1 MGAEMKLSELDQRIA
16 NAVAILHHHGWTTG
30 QVERMLDGHPTREDM
45 ADAAERAVAAI
56 LDEDCD
62 Y

>member
-1 MGAEMKLSELDQRIA
+1 MKLSERDQRIA
-16 NAVAILHHHGWTTG
+16 NAVSILHHHGWSSA
-30 QVERMLDGHPTREDM
+30 QVERMLDGLTRDDM

-56 LDEDCD
+56 PDEDCD